1 MRRVVVVEH
10 ESSDG
15 VRGHVAGCMLVVG
28 VHVVNLGPDAM
39 RYLYA
44 GKNVPVPR
52 PFNLRWLLPAI
63 CRTKPVRWWM
73 VWAAAWPLL
82 AGSMVWWR
90 VVAGDGWTVAVA
102 AAALL
107 VGLPGILGP
116 AVSIPIQVDLPAT
129 ALVVFGCAVSQYSMI
144 AGVGVFVLA
153 ATIRETAPIV
163 AALWL
168 WSLWPLIALFPVI
181 VAMILIRPGSDPL
194 GGELQRIA
202 DHPIRTALEYHA
214 GRWRDGWLMVAPWG
228 VCLAGLYGADWR
240 LVTVI
245 GIAYLQLLVATDTV
259 RLVQHVAGVPLVIA
273 AATVIPPNWL
283 VLAVVAHI
291 MWWRQPERI

>member
-1 MRRVVVVEH
+1 
-10 ESSDG
+10 
-15 VRGHVAGCMLVVG
+15 
-28 VHVVNLGPDAM
+28 M

-144 AGVGVFVLA
+144 VGVGVFVLA

-228 VCLAGLYGADWR
+228 VCLAALYAPDWR
-240 LVTVI
+240 LAVVLVV
-245 GIAYLQLLVATDTV
+245 AYAQLLVATDTV
-259 RLVQHVAGVPLVIA
+259 RLYQHAAALPMAVAAAQIIPVVWLPLALVLHVA
-273 AATVIPPNWL
+273 WF
-283 VLAVVAHI
+283 
-291 MWWRQPERI
+291 RKPERI

>member
-1 MRRVVVVEH
+1 
-10 ESSDG
+10 
-15 VRGHVAGCMLVVG
+15 MLVVG

-129 ALVVFGCAVSQYSMI
+129 ALVVFGC
-144 AGVGVFVLA
+144 A